1 MKAVEVVAQWGGH
14 MWSWNSGWAWLWMVV
29 FWALVVAVIVF
40 AVRRGGDGAGTRSAA
55 DVLAE
60 RYARGE
66 INTDEYRDRLRVLD
80 ETRGDRT
87 GR

>member
-1 MKAVEVVAQWGGH
+1 
-14 MWSWNSGWAWLWMVV
+14 MVV
-29 FWALVVAVIVF
+29 FRALVVAVIVF
-40 AVRRGGDGAGTRSAA
+40 AVRRGGDGAGSRSAA

-66 INTDEYRDRLRVLD
+66 ISNDEYLDRLCVLD